1 MGHQK
6 MEVIRVYIRSDAVDK
21 KNPEKQNRHACCAF
35 KTEVI
40 CLKLW
45 KYDGKT
51 VKITNI
57 DGQTFFGTADCHS
70 ADKNASGIQSLTIET
85 FYSSDGMLIDF
96 EEQNI
101 ASIELISAATQN
113 LAVAV

>member
-1 MGHQK
+1 M
-6 MEVIRVYIRSDAVDK
+6 
-21 KNPEKQNRHACCAF
+21 
-35 KTEVI
+35 
-40 CLKLW
+40 KLW

-57 DGQTFFGTADCHS
+57 DGQTFIGTADYHS
-70 ADKNASGIQSLTIET
+70 ADNNPSGIQSLTIET
-85 FYSSDGMLIDF
+85 FYSSDCMLIEL
-96 EEQNI
+96 EEQEI